1 MDREVRLS
9 PDGDMVAIR
18 SSHPE
23 DAYNAWMVG
32 HAQHGGHWATT
43 SEVADWIPM
52 ARQDAST

>member
-1 MDREVRLS
+1 
-9 PDGDMVAIR
+9 MVAIR